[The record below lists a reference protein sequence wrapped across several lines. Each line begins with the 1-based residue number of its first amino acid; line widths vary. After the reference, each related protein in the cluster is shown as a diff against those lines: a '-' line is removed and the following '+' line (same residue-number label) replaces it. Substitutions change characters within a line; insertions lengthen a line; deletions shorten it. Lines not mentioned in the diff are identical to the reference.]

1 VIIHGLQGHP
11 VKAWLAKEISE
22 KRYVNNEKGYLKEY
36 FTTGYYW
43 RKDFLAKDFT
53 KARAMVYR
61 YDSKVPKFF
70 GAAADK
76 NSVVGHAREL
86 LNDLVA
92 IQRDFVSTIPVRFLT
107 LS

>member
-1 VIIHGLQGHP
+1 
-11 VKAWLAKEISE
+11 
-22 KRYVNNEKGYLKEY
+22 
-36 FTTGYYW
+36 
-43 RKDFLAKDFT
+43 
-53 KARAMVYR
+53 MVYR